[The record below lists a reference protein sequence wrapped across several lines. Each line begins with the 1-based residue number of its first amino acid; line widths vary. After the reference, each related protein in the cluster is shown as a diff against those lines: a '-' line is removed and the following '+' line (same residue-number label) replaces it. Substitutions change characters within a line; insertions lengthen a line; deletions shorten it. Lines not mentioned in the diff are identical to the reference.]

1 VPATDLLLFVAGEP
15 GRGPEAMKDVTSR
28 WKLLAG
34 TVVVGWWNRTR
45 AGASSASDETGAD
58 SPEGLAWHLPVEQI
72 HCVNLVA
79 EIARDLGRSVTLVD
93 VNRPM
98 GAEELLRRWVAA
110 DAVFPLLVRPD
121 GRRLEG
127 LDHFVPGE
135 LRRFVRGE

>member
-1 VPATDLLLFVAGEP
+1 VPATDLLLFVAGAP
-15 GRGPEAMKDVTSR
+15 GPGPETMKDVTSR

-34 TVVVGWWNRTR
+34 TVVVGWWSRAR
-45 AGASSASDETGAD
+45 AGAPSGSDGTDAD
-58 SPEGLAWHLPVEQI
+58 SSEALSWHLPAEQI

-98 GAEELLRRWVAA
+98 GAEDLIRRWAAA
-110 DAVFPLLVRPD
+110 DPVFPLLVRPD

-127 LDHFVPGE
+127 LDHFVPRE